1 MAETIEGADARGTL
15 AVLCRV
21 SDRRQEGD
29 LQPSLLGTGRQR
41 ETQVSGHRGLSSGVA
56 SGKSIRSHYAYGWVE
71 TSTPLSSRFH
81 C

>member
-1 MAETIEGADARGTL
+1 MAEAIEGGGREGNSGSSMQSEWPQRGGDCNLRSWALAD
-15 AVLCRV
+15 
-21 SDRRQEGD
+21 
-29 LQPSLLGTGRQR
+29 R

-71 TSTPLSSRFH
+71 TSTPLSSCFH